1 LNLGKM
7 NDPESRLNDA
17 LLPIGQ
23 NSVGQD
29 QQGRQRQQQQ
39 QQQQSTRGETW
50 NKTKKCCCWTTVIL
64 VVVTIFLIIS
74 MKLFFF
80 KPVNHKPPKLDNSTA
95 IEPNTKTHYR
105 LLFSGPKARTQ
116 SLVGLSV
123 WTYKVPIPTHPEIA
137 ISAVGYYL
145 DRTDGKKRLKSWED
159 KEIDDDNFQD
169 LENSLVKVGI
179 TETLRYVLAT
189 TPPSGR
195 MIQMF
200 KENTEKILK
209 RICPDGAE
217 EQFEKFQKFFSR
229 SKVVR
234 KR

>member
-1 LNLGKM
+1 
-7 NDPESRLNDA
+7 
-17 LLPIGQ
+17 
-23 NSVGQD
+23 
-29 QQGRQRQQQQ
+29 
-39 QQQQSTRGETW
+39 
-50 NKTKKCCCWTTVIL
+50 VIL
-64 VVVTIFLIIS
+64 VVVIIFLIIS

-217 EQFEKFQKFFSR
+217 EQFEKFQKFFPDPKSFEKGDDFTFEWRGDDNRLYGYWKEER

-234 KR
+234 VADSCMARALFESQLNVQKEKLVNLLDDFLKR